1 MAPDAARSP
10 AAEFLEGRRK
20 ARLVALDLDGTLLDR
35 GNVISDANS
44 AAVREAVA
52 AGVHIVVATSR
63 WYVLAK
69 HSAGLLGITSPII
82 CHNGASVRTPADD
95 ARLLDLTLPPAPARA
110 IAAIADA
117 ARYESMATV
126 DDVTYLMSRRE
137 IDPAR
142 LPAGMTVTDSLAP
155 HVEGG
160 AQAFLFFG
168 QDAVEGITAGL
179 GERYADELNLAAG
192 YSETFP
198 PYLNIVHAGAD
209 KGRALRLVCGHLGIP
224 LEDTIAI
231 GDAAPD
237 LEMMRVAGLSVAMGN
252 APAEVQAQV
261 DVVGPGNREDGVAWA
276 LRRFVLLAPRRG
288 PLPDFRR
295 GACAGRV
302 IRNSTRGH

>member
-1 MAPDAARSP
+1 MAPDGMRAA

-44 AAVREAVA
+44 AAVRDAVA

-142 LPAGMTVTDSLAP
+142 LPAGMMVARSLAP
-155 HVEGG
+155 HVEAG

-168 QDAVEGITAGL
+168 QDAVDGITSELGDTYAG
-179 GERYADELNLAAG
+179 EVNLAAG

-209 KGRALRLVCGHLGIP
+209 KGRALRLVCDHLGIA
-224 LEDTIAI
+224 LEDAIAI

-276 LRRFVLLAPRRG
+276 LRKFVL
-288 PLPDFRR
+288 
-295 GACAGRV
+295 
-302 IRNSTRGH
+302 